1 MSADNA
7 ESTENSA
14 SAAPAAGEDAPA
26 ASAVA
31 PAVGEDAP
39 LVIDFSGDVF
49 TKEAKRFL
57 IDTGYDPA
65 FGARPLKRA
74 IQREIEDPLAIE
86 ILEGKFAEG
95 DHILIDHRES
105 DRGMSFSRQ

>member
-1 MSADNA
+1 MDIQVNRLARRLG
-7 ESTENSA
+7 ESRLRIT
-14 SAAPAAGEDAPA
+14 
-26 ASAVA
+26 
-31 PAVGEDAP
+31 
-39 LVIDFSGDVF
+39 L

-86 ILEGKFAEG
+86 ILEDKFAENN
-95 DHILIDHRES
+95 HILINHREN
-105 DRGMSFSRQ
+105 DKGMSLQRDRKSVV